1 MSGTGLEE
9 KVENM
14 NVDEKEAKS
23 HKGGK
28 GAGKVNVEKKKKD
41 EHSGFPLEVSCF
53 THDCMRVTP

>member
-14 NVDEKEAKS
+14 NVDEKEANS
-23 HKGGK
+23 QKGGK
-28 GAGKVNVEKKKKD
+28 GAGNVSGEKKKKD
-41 EHSGFPLEVSCF
+41 EQSGHPQEVSCF